1 MKKLSA
7 LTMSLLLSLGV
18 VAANAN
24 DNDAT
29 RGDTTRG
36 NQDASYSMVDK
47 NGDGNIS
54 REEARE
60 AGINSE
66 RFDELDRDG
75 DGQLSQTEFRGQGD
89 RGGNNNWR

>member
-24 DNDAT
+24 D
-29 RGDTTRG
+29 TTDG

-47 NGDGNIS
+47 NSDGNIS

-75 DGQLSQTEFRGQGD
+75 DGQLSLSELRGQGD